1 MPRRPGVRRDQ
12 GQRHTDP
19 GTISIADN
27 GSSLAETIADILDY
41 NVRVSSR
48 EAYCSPT
55 RGAQGNA

>member
-1 MPRRPGVRRDQ
+1 MRRDQ